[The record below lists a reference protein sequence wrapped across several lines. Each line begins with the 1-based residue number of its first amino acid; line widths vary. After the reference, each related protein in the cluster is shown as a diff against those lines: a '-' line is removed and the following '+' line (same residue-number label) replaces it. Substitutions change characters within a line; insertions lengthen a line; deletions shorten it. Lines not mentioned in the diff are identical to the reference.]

1 MTEEDAFLRKLLDQ
15 PNSDLTRLVYADW
28 LDEHGTPDSL
38 AKAEFLRL
46 IADADYIGKFPDRV
60 AELAGQLD
68 PHWLAVVG
76 KLAIENCDESNPDG
90 PSPKL
95 FAPEF
100 DLVCPKRW
108 EELTPTDGTGVRYCG
123 ACEKTVHYCHDADD
137 LRRNANRGNCVA
149 VELGVPRRPGDLE
162 QERFAVTTMG
172 ILYDPRP
179 EGNEWA
185 VEETPRRS
193 WWARLM
199 RRERRRD
206 QG

>member
-76 KLAIENCDESNPDG
+76 KLPIENCPEPVVEG
-90 PSPKL
+90 A
-95 FAPEF
+95 FA
-100 DLVCPKRW
+100 CPKRW
-108 EELTPTDGTGVRYCG
+108 EKLTPTDSRNYMRFCG
-123 ACEKTVHYCHDADD
+123 SCLKAVHYCHDADE
-137 LRRNANRGNCVA
+137 LRRHAIRGNCVA

-162 QERFAVTTMG
+162 PERFAMTTG
-172 ILYDPRP
+172 IIVAPSD
-179 EGNEWA
+179 EGNDWA